1 MGKQY
6 VGQGRIAQ
14 WGKQP
19 NKQVREMYKTAQLS
33 LKLGDSK
40 GAIKILRNC
49 VSLDPT
55 DSHSWLLLGR
65 TLARHGNPET
75 ARKAFDEGSRAC
87 PDSVHILQGWAVM
100 EKSQGLLED
109 AKKLFEKAMDMDPNN
124 AYICHAW
131 GLMELRDDPPN
142 LDMARGLFRRA
153 FMAKPQAQLCTA
165 LAGLEAGQGRLEE
178 ARAWF
183 RKGLS
188 LCKEKTPIRLAWAE
202 MESSSSV
209 TGGYTKAKTLLE
221 KALKEDPMNGR
232 VYIARAK
239 LQLLQGEIANARR
252 TLKAA
257 ANLPEKLPQVF
268 NMWAT
273 LEQKEGKLEE
283 AGDIVMRGRESLR
296 TGERQSLLQTQGM
309 IAEKL
314 GKFDEACDL
323 YQQSIAIRPT
333 APAYVAWALLEG
345 KIAASATSGTCR
357 NTSKPNAKARDLF
370 EKGLRIDPRHGP
382 LYHAYGTMEERI
394 GNIHAART
402 VFKRGI
408 SARCSDMASVWHGL
422 GILEL
427 RQGGDAAARDVFLR
441 GVDALVACGEDASFL
456 FHSLGML
463 EMHGRHLPSAR
474 RSFAEGLHHYP
485 RNSQLLLGAAL
496 TEVQLGELGKARE
509 FFQASVNA
517 DRYHAHAWQ
526 AWGVMEQREGRTD
539 VARTLFKGGIR
550 AVPRHAALW
559 VAYGLM
565 EAKLGSIEKA
575 RELFITGVATCSRSR
590 QSMIQG
596 ESTRAM
602 VRLLHAWACAEVA
615 AGDLEAAKRMVMQA
629 LKLQHRDGSCWTT
642 LGIIEQ
648 RYAASTD
655 AKQNDLSVARSV
667 YELGLRACPNYG
679 PLYASY
685 GLMES
690 RGRNFTK
697 ARKILQRGLKF
708 TSHAP
713 LYHHLAELE
722 ALYGNFGAL
731 ADLHVKAKQSFVADF
746 RKPSSST
753 AKLVR
758 NVEGY
763 FDMDKHVLD
772 AGFLQPGASV
782 LGGNL
787 YLAKGEAE

>member
-1 MGKQY
+1 MGNRC
-6 VGQGRIAQ
+6 VGRGSRAQ

-19 NKQVREMYKTAQLS
+19 DKQVKELYKTAQLS

-40 GAIKILRNC
+40 RAIKILRNC
-49 VSLDPT
+49 VSLDPS

-65 TLARHGNPET
+65 TLGRHGDPEA
-75 ARKAFDEGSRAC
+75 ARQAFGEGSKAC

-100 EKSQGLLED
+100 EKNQGRLEV
-109 AKKLFEKAMDMDPNN
+109 ARTLFEKALGMDPNN

-142 LDMARGLFRRA
+142 LDIARGLFKRA
-153 FMAKPQAQLCTA
+153 FAAKPQAQMCTA
-165 LAGLEAGQGRLEE
+165 LAGLEAGQCRLEE

-202 MESSSSV
+202 MESSSV
-209 TGGYTKAKTLLE
+209 VIGGSSKAEALLE
-221 KALKEDPMNGR
+221 KALKEDSMNGR

-239 LQLLQGEIANARR
+239 LQLLKGEVENARQ
-252 TLKAA
+252 TLKEA

-273 LEQKEGKLEE
+273 LEQKEGRLEE
-283 AGDIVMRGRESLR
+283 AGDIIMRGRESLK

-314 GKFDEACDL
+314 GKLDEARDL

-345 KIAASATSGTCR
+345 KISASATRIGRT
-357 NTSKPNAKARDLF
+357 TSKPNTKARDLF
-370 EKGLRIDPRHGP
+370 EKGLRIDTRHGP
-382 LYHAYGTMEERI
+382 LYHAYGAMEERG
-394 GNIHAART
+394 GNIHAARE

-408 SARCSDMASVWHGL
+408 AARCSDMASVWHGL

-427 RQGGDAAARDVFLR
+427 RQGGAAAARDVFLK

-463 EMHGRHLPSAR
+463 EIHGRHLPSAR
-474 RSFAEGLHHYP
+474 KYFAKGLHHYP

-496 TEVQLGELGKARE
+496 TEVQIGELGKGRE

-517 DRYHAHAWQ
+517 DKYHAHAWQ
-526 AWGVMEQREGRTD
+526 AWGVMEQREGRFV
-539 VARTLFKGGIR
+539 VARALFKAGIR
-550 AVPRHAALW
+550 EVPRHAALW

-565 EAKLGSIEKA
+565 EAKLGNITKA
-575 RELFITGVATCSRSR
+575 RELFKTGVATCGHERLSLV
-590 QSMIQG
+590 QG
-596 ESTRAM
+596 RGRRAM
-602 VRLLHAWACAEVA
+602 VRLLHASACAEVT
-615 AGDLEAAKRMVMQA
+615 AGDLNAAKQMVMHA
-629 LKLQHRDGSCWTT
+629 LKLNHQDGSCWTT

-648 RYAASTD
+648 RCAVAVDT
-655 AKQNDLSVARSV
+655 KQHDLSIARRV
-667 YELGLRACPNYG
+667 YELGLRACPNHG

-690 RGRNFTK
+690 RGRKFTK
-697 ARKILQRGLKF
+697 ARKIWQRGLQF
-708 TSHAP
+708 TNHAP
-713 LYHHLAELE
+713 LYHYLAEVE

-731 ADLHVKAKQSFVADF
+731 AGLHVKAKQLFEADF
-746 RKPSSST
+746 SKPPPPGTKPIGSI
-753 AKLVR
+753 
-758 NVEGY
+758 EGY
-763 FDMDKHVLD
+763 FDMDIYGFD
-772 AGFLQPGASV
+772 TEFLQTGVSV

-787 YLAKGEAE
+787 HLAEEERK